1 VNEARR
7 GPPCDMLTRVSN
19 LTPRRGGYPIRVHLV
34 GGALLASITWGS
46 DSWFPDSANRGYAA
60 YTLLLLSILF
70 IPLIKILS
78 SVDRVKYAN
87 VCLNRRVRP
96 FARLLQPRVGG
107 PVAISPSQLHPFSP
121 TYCLSDCLWIRWC
134 YCC

>member
-96 FARLLQPRVGG
+96 FSGFFNLVLEVPSPFPLRSFIPLALLIACLTSDGVT
-107 PVAISPSQLHPFSP
+107 VAEPH
-121 TYCLSDCLWIRWC
+121 
-134 YCC
+134 